1 MTDDEATTTLLQELC
16 QACVVVLERQLA
28 TQLPGGVY
36 WNSSPQLIQ
45 EAKTSSNTNIS
56 GDRNFAVAD
65 YEIQRVHR
73 GKTGYV
79 EGKVMY
85 RVIKL
90 LSGFLACHL
99 MRRRRGPDWLDLP
112 VK

>member
-1 MTDDEATTTLLQELC
+1 M
-16 QACVVVLERQLA
+16 A

-56 GDRNFAVAD
+56 GDRNFAVAN
-65 YEIQRVHR
+65 YEIQRAHR

-85 RVIKL
+85 RVNETAEWFSGMSLDEKEERARLARLASKVIATEEKTDEEKHQDAIKAKL
-90 LSGFLACHL
+90 NQ
-99 MRRRRGPDWLDLP
+99 
-112 VK
+112 K